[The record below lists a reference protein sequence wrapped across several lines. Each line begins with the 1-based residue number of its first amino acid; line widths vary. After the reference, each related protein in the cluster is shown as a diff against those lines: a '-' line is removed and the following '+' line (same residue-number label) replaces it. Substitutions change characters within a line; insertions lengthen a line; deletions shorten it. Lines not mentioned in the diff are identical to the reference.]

1 MNALSDPA
9 SRMELFWFLNNL
21 LAIPVSARDGED
33 RISVVEQWAAHG
45 DSPPLHI
52 HHSEDEVFV
61 VLKGRLRVFI
71 DGKDH
76 FLDAGSTAMAPK
88 GKPHSFRV
96 ESAEGAHF
104 LAITSGSDFENMV
117 RKVARKAAAATL
129 PESTVPTEAMKA
141 ELTRICAEHHIEIV
155 GPPLH

>member
-1 MNALSDPA
+1 MNALSTPD
-9 SRMELFWFLNNL
+9 SGTELFWFMNNL
-21 LAIPVSARDGED
+21 LAIPVSCEAGAD
-33 RISVVEQWAAHG
+33 RLSVVEQWAPHG

-61 VLKGRLRVFI
+61 VLKGRLRIQI
-71 DGKDH
+71 DGTDV
-76 FLDAGSTAMAPK
+76 FLDAGGTVMAPK

-104 LAITSGSDFENMV
+104 LAITSGNDFERMI
-117 RKVARKAAAATL
+117 RAASRPADRPGL
-129 PESTVPTEAMKA
+129 PDPAVPTEAMKA
-141 ELTRICAEHHIEIV
+141 ELTRICADHRIEIV